1 MIIKFKSINNL
12 KVFKALTPIQ
22 RLSTSTSQIYRP
34 SISHHSGWVF
44 LLFFFV
50 VLWANAQAFTRP
62 PNAQAALE
70 HIKSLLD
77 PVRGLNS
84 EIRVGLV
91 KIEQTCAIISKA
103 KVNEAK
109 QISMS
114 SPEVKSSTLR
124 ADVNTARQVALQQSQ
139 SFMASIE
146 GARQQLSQQLKT
158 CEGLPTL
165 MSSNEACSATRTNS
179 EILQKVNEA
188 GSYFYAE
195 ALGRYSSYEHAF
207 DLEINGCTRP
217 GFSMR
222 LWAAEKTHLVPSLKT
237 SAQSFVEIFK

>member
-1 MIIKFKSINNL
+1 MIISFQPIPNPKE
-12 KVFKALTPIQ
+12 FKALTPIQ
-22 RLSTSTSQIYRP
+22 RLSTNTSQICPPPITQCFR
-34 SISHHSGWVF
+34 WLF

-50 VLWANAQAFTRP
+50 GGWAHAQSFTRP
-62 PNAQAALE
+62 PNSQATQE
-70 HIKSLLD
+70 QIKGLID
-77 PVRGLNS
+77 PVRGLNA
-84 EIRVGLV
+84 EIRAGLV

-109 QISMS
+109 QVSLS

-124 ADVNTARQVALQQSQ
+124 ADVNAARQVALQQSQ
-139 SFMASIE
+139 AFMASIE
-146 GARQQLSQQLKT
+146 GARQQLSQQVKT

-165 MSSNEACSATRTNS
+165 MNNNEACSATRTNS

-195 ALGRYSSYEHAF
+195 ALGRFSSYEHAF